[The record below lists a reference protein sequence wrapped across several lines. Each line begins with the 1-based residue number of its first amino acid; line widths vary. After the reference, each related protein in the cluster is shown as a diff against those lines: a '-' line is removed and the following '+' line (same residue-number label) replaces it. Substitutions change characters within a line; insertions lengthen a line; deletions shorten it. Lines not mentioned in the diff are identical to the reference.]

1 MNVVRPHKENRGPAA
16 HSNRIPMAQTSLQ
29 GSQLLCSSQNDTHLS
44 PRQLGVGITGGAEAA
59 VHASRRYLADLDSNT
74 VFVKL
79 DISNAFNSLHRDR
92 MLSSIDTLLPEIAH
106 YCHLAYAE
114 PSQLKFGKY
123 TILSMV
129 DPQQRDPL
137 GPLLFC
143 LPLQPALLKL
153 TSPLAFG
160 YLDDIS
166 LGGPSRPQL

>member
-1 MNVVRPHKENRGPAA
+1 M
-16 HSNRIPMAQTSLQ
+16 IPY
-29 GSQLLCSSQNDTHLS
+29 LS

-59 VHASRRYLADLDSNT
+59 VHASRRFLADLDSNT

-92 MLSSIDTLLPEIAH
+92 MLSSIATLLPEIVPC
-106 YCHLAYAE
+106 CHLAYSE

-129 DPQQRDPL
+129 GSQQRDSL

-143 LPLQPALLKL
+143 LPLQPLLLKL
-153 TSPLAFG
+153 TSCFR
-160 YLDDIS
+160 IS
-166 LGGPSRPQL
+166 SRHILGRSVAHS